1 MVFAISGHRKIP
13 EAEVVNSYTHRQAM
27 MLVEHLIKDR
37 FMVASEL
44 VAAFGG
50 RQKPDSRQPSSS
62 PQAAPRRS
70 RGLPS
75 WYRARPG
82 SRVVDLDGPMSDLAP
97 YLGRGALRRGGAKP
111 APRRR

>member
-27 MLVEHLIKDR
+27 LLVGHIVRDR

-44 VAAFGG
+44 VSVFGG
-50 RQKPDSRQPSSS
+50 RQKQDPSQPSS
-62 PQAAPRRS
+62 PRAAPRGS

-82 SRVVDLDGPMSDLAP
+82 SRVIDLDGPMSELAP
-97 YLGRGALRRGGAKP
+97 YLGRSALRRGGAKP

>member
-1 MVFAISGHRKIP
+1 MLFAISGHRKIS

-27 MLVEHLIKDR
+27 LLIEHIVKDR

-50 RQKPDSRQPSSS
+50 KQKQDSHHSPS
-62 PQAAPRRS
+62 PNAAPRMK

-75 WYRARPG
+75 WYRAKPG
-82 SRVVDLDGPMSDLAP
+82 SRVVDLDGPMGELAP
-97 YLGRGALRRGGAKP
+97 FLGKGALRRGGAKP